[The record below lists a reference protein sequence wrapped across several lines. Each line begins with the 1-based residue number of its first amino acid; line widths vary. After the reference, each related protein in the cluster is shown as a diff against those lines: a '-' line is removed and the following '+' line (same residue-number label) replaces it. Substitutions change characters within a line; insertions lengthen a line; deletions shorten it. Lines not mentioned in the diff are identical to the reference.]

1 MQLEQPALL
10 TLTLTLETVVAALV
24 LLLLALTEE
33 LHAYAP
39 TYSTLIDPPYEFA
52 PSESSRLDVIAL
64 QLEQPALLT
73 LTLTLETVVA
83 PAVLLL
89 LPSLE

>member
-1 MQLEQPALL
+1 VLLLLSSSEALHAYAPTNSTLIDPPYEFAPEEAEFLLDVTAMQLEQPALL

-39 TYSTLIDPPYEFA
+39 TYSTLIDPP
-52 PSESSRLDVIAL
+52 
-64 QLEQPALLT
+64 
-73 LTLTLETVVA
+73 
-83 PAVLLL
+83 
-89 LPSLE
+89 

>member
-1 MQLEQPALL
+1 VTALQLEQPAWL
-10 TLTLTLETVVAALV
+10 TLTLTLETTVAALV
-24 LLLLALTEE
+24 LLLLALTEA

-52 PSESSRLDVIAL
+52 PEELDRLDVTAL

-73 LTLTLETVVA
+73 LTLTLETAVA
-83 PAVLLL
+83 ALVLLL
-89 LPSLE
+89 